1 MPRCVLVLELCTFT
15 SHISLHSSL
24 PASSELA
31 IVQRCTEESKQE
43 GCFAPVWG
51 RGAERKERMKK
62 WSRHLC
68 QVHQSVI
75 SLPGFAKVKGNKKLN
90 LAQLRQKPLKANE
103 TPDSQ
108 CLTEDRCLLDAEER
122 EKIEVKRDIT
132 LHRND
137 MQSKH
142 GATDGRTYNNTTDRK
157 ADDNWM

>member
-108 CLTEDRCLLDAEER
+108 CPNWRQMSSRCRGARKDWSKEGHYSSPQWHA
-122 EKIEVKRDIT
+122 KQT
-132 LHRND
+132 WRNWWQD
-137 MQSKH
+137 LQQYNRQE
-142 GATDGRTYNNTTDRK
+142 GR
-157 ADDNWM
+157 W